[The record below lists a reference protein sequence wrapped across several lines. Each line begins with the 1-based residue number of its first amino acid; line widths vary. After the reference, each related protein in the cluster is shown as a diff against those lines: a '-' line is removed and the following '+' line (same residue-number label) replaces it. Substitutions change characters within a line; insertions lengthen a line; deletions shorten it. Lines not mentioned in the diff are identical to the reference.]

1 MKIAV
6 DGMGGDYAPEE
17 IVQGAVI
24 GAREY
29 KVQIALVGP
38 SDRMNQELA
47 KHDLS
52 GTEIEVVHAGTYLVE
67 GEPPAY
73 ALRQKRDASIAV
85 ATKLVR
91 EGKAHAVVSA
101 GPTGGVVAAAMYI
114 LGTIEGMSRPVAG
127 GPFLGFAPKTL
138 MLDLGTNVDCQ
149 PYQFLDFAI
158 VGTVY
163 ARKMMGIANPTVALL
178 SVGAEEGKGNEMV
191 KESYPL
197 FQKCGLNFIGNVEG
211 YDIPAGKAN
220 VIVCD
225 GFVGN
230 IVVKFCESL
239 GKTFA
244 DWLEEKVR
252 GKLAQKEI
260 KAITKDLLR
269 ATNAADVSG
278 GGPLWAVN
286 GVACVSH
293 GRSRHEEIA
302 KTIEQ
307 AKLAVE
313 RDLVG
318 TLKTEL
324 AAARQKLK
332 EAGLKEIS
340 SSETQ

>member
-1 MKIAV
+1 MRIAV

-17 IVQGAVI
+17 IVKGAVI
-24 GAREY
+24 AAREY
-29 KVQIALVGP
+29 GVQIDLVGP
-38 SDRMNQELA
+38 EELMQQELD

-52 GTEIEVVHAGTYLVE
+52 GAEIEVIPASEYLVE

-73 ALRQKRDASIAV
+73 ALRQKRDASVAV

-91 EGKAHAVVSA
+91 EGKADAVVSA

-127 GPFLGFAPKTL
+127 GPFLGFAPNTL

-149 PYQFLDFAI
+149 PYQLLDFAI

-163 ARKMMGIANPTVALL
+163 ARKMLGIANPTVALL
-178 SVGAEEGKGNEMV
+178 SVGAEEGKGNEVV

-211 YDIPAGKAN
+211 YDIPSGKAN
-220 VIVCD
+220 VIICD

-230 IVVKFCESL
+230 IMVKFCESL
-239 GKTFA
+239 GKTVVS
-244 DWLEEKVR
+244 WLEEKVR
-252 GKLAQKEI
+252 GKLTENEM
-260 KAITKDLLR
+260 KAITEGLLR
-269 ATNAADVSG
+269 ATNVADISG

-293 GRSRHEEIA
+293 GRSRHQEIA

-313 RDLVG
+313 QNLVG

-324 AAARQKLK
+324 SAARQKLK
-332 EAGLKEIS
+332 EAGLEIIS
-340 SSETQ
+340 NSET

>member
-1 MKIAV
+1 MRIAV

-17 IVQGAVI
+17 IVKGTVI
-24 GAREY
+24 AAREY
-29 KVQIALVGP
+29 GVQIALVGP
-38 SDRMNQELA
+38 SDLMNQELA

-52 GTEIEVVHAGTYLVE
+52 GAEIEIVHAGEYLVE

-73 ALRQKRDASIAV
+73 ALRQKRDASVAV

-91 EGKAHAVVSA
+91 DGKADAVVSA
-101 GPTGGVVAAAMYI
+101 GPTGGVVAAALYI
-114 LGTIEGMSRPVAG
+114 LGTIAEMSRPVAG
-127 GPFLGFAPKTL
+127 GPFLGFAPDTL

-149 PYQFLDFAI
+149 PYQLLDFAI
-158 VGTVY
+158 MGTVY
-163 ARKMMGIANPTVALL
+163 AQKMMNIPNPTVALL

-211 YDIPAGKAN
+211 YDIPSGKAN
-220 VIVCD
+220 VIICD

-239 GKTFA
+239 GKTIA
-244 DWLEEKVR
+244 DWLEKNIQ
-252 GKLAQKEI
+252 GKLAEKEV
-260 KAITKDLLR
+260 KKITEGLLQ
-269 ATNAADVSG
+269 ATNAADVRG

-313 RDLVG
+313 QDLVG
-318 TLKTEL
+318 TLKAEL
-324 AAARQKLK
+324 SAARQRLK
-332 EAGLKEIS
+332 EAGFEPS
-340 SSETQ
+340 SNS

>member
-1 MKIAV
+1 MRIAV

-17 IVQGAVI
+17 IVKGAVI
-24 GAREY
+24 AAREY
-29 KVQIALVGP
+29 GVQIDLVGP
-38 SDRMNQELA
+38 ADRMNQELA
-47 KHDLS
+47 KHDVS
-52 GTEIEVVHAGTYLVE
+52 GAEVEVVHAGEYLVE

-91 EGKAHAVVSA
+91 EGRADAVVSA
-101 GPTGGVVAAAMYI
+101 GPTGGVVAAALYI
-114 LGTIEGMSRPVAG
+114 LGTIEEMSRPVAG
-127 GPFLGFAPKTL
+127 GPFLGFAPNTI
-138 MLDLGTNVDCQ
+138 MMDLGTNVDCQ
-149 PYQFLDFAI
+149 PYQLLDFAI
-158 VGTVY
+158 IGTVY
-163 ARKMMGIANPTVALL
+163 ARKMLNIPNPTVALL
-178 SVGAEEGKGNEMV
+178 SIGAEEGKGNEAV

-211 YDIPAGKAN
+211 YDIPSGKAN
-220 VIVCD
+220 VIICD

-239 GKTFA
+239 GKTIA
-244 DWLEEKVR
+244 RWLETNFR
-252 GKLAQKEI
+252 DRLAEPEM
-260 KAITKDLLR
+260 KAITEGLLR

-293 GRSRHEEIA
+293 GRSRHQEIA

-313 RDLVG
+313 KNLVD
-318 TLKTEL
+318 TLRTEL

-332 EAGLKEIS
+332 EAGFEPFTS
-340 SSETQ
+340 A